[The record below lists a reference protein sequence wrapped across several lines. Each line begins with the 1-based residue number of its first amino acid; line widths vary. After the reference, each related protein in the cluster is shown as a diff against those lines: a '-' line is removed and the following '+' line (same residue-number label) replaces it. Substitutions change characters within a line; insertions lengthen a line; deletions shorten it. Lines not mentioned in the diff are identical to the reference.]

1 MYKKIGAHIW
11 ILSRKEATLANV
23 ALGDPNKHY
32 LLSPGP
38 AGRPAQAWA
47 WAGPYFGLL
56 TPIKA
61 SPRSGYP
68 DACAESKF
76 NSIKI

>member
-1 MYKKIGAHIW
+1 MYKKNRGPHLDSQPEGNEVGERAF
-11 ILSRKEATLANV
+11 RRF
-23 ALGDPNKHY
+23 PNKHY

-56 TPIKA
+56 TPITA
-61 SPRSGYP
+61 
-68 DACAESKF
+68 
-76 NSIKI
+76 